1 MQDILEGM
9 AAALERRP
17 HLLRLGRFVQDTVLI
32 RLDDGRE
39 WFLHYRDGHIAH
51 VEEGPS
57 RKTPWR
63 FGIVTDQAALDA
75 FWQPVPEPG
84 FHDVFGLAKIGRA
97 RIEGDILALVKTL
110 RFHKEVLTLPRG
122 VRS

>member
-17 HLLRLGRFVQDTVLI
+17 HLLRLGRLVQDTVLI

-39 WFLHYRDGHIAH
+39 WFLHYRDGRIAH
-51 VEEGPS
+51 IEEGPS

-63 FGIVTDQAALDA
+63 FGIVTDREALDA
-75 FWQPVPEPG
+75 FWQQTPKPG
-84 FHDVFGLAKIGRA
+84 FHDIFGLAKIGRA
-97 RIEGDILALVKTL
+97 RIEGDVLALVKTL
-110 RFHKEVLTLPRG
+110 RFHKEVLALPRG